1 MSSRPHRLL
10 AAILLAGA
18 AACADRASERVASAV
33 HRSDIDLPADS
44 TMVPLHVA
52 SGATLPSLFAPARL
66 HAEDVAGAVEAI
78 TGVFDP
84 RKLRSGQAY
93 RIERTDE
100 GCLRLFEYEV
110 DPEHVLRVSATGPH
124 TFDAV
129 VEQYESST
137 VDVVVH
143 ARLEG
148 ETSSLFAAMDEQGET
163 PELPIALAEIFGG
176 EIDFNTDLRPGDAFH
191 LAVAK
196 TVRDGRLV
204 RYAPIRAAEILNDG
218 RRIVGVRYTPAGGHP
233 GYYDEQGRSLKR
245 FFLRSPLRF
254 EPRVTSGFSRARMHP
269 VLHVMRA
276 HLGVDFGAPVGAPVV
291 AIASG
296 VVSGAGWRGGGGRTI
311 SIRHAR
317 GYESFYLHLSSIG
330 VRRGAHVAQGQV
342 IGRVGQSGLA
352 TGPHLDY
359 RLKKNGAFVNPLLE
373 QRRLPPGDPIPDT
386 EREAFAA
393 ARDVLLQHMREP
405 AADDASTTIA
415 MAEAGTA
422 TQ

>member
-1 MSSRPHRLL
+1 MPTRPPRLL

-18 AACADRASERVASAV
+18 AACADRASERVAPAAHS
-33 HRSDIDLPADS
+33 SDIDLPADS
-44 TMVPLHVA
+44 TMVPLRVA
-52 SGATLPSLFAPARL
+52 NGATLPSLLAPAHV
-66 HAEDVAGAVEAI
+66 HAADVAGVIEAI
-78 TGVFDP
+78 SGVFDP

-93 RIERTDE
+93 RIERTDD
-100 GCLRLFEYEV
+100 GCVRLFEYEV
-110 DPEHVLRVSATGPH
+110 DPEHVLRVWPTGPH
-124 TFDAV
+124 VFDAA
-129 VEQYESST
+129 VEQYESTT
-137 VDVVVH
+137 VEEIVH

-148 ETSSLFAAMDEQGET
+148 ETSSLFAAMEAQGET

-176 EIDFNTDLRPGDAFH
+176 EIDFNTDLRSGDAFH
-191 LAVAK
+191 LAVPK

-204 RYAPIRAAEILNDG
+204 RYAPIQAAEILNDG

-254 EPRVTSGFSRARMHP
+254 EPRITSGFSRARMHP

-330 VRRGAHVAQGQV
+330 VRPGAHVAQGQV

-386 EREAFAA
+386 EREAFSA
-393 ARDVLLQHMREP
+393 AREELLQQLRDP
-405 AADDASTTIA
+405 AAEDAPTAIA
-415 MAEAGTA
+415 MAETDTA
-422 TQ
+422 TR